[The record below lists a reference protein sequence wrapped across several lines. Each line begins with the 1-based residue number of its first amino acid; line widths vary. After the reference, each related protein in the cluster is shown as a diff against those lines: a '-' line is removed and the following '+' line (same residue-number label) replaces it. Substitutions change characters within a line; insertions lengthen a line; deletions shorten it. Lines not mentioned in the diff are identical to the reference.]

1 MTGKGYRTTPEETER
16 MPRGIPYIIGNEV
29 AERFSYYGMRAIL
42 VVFMTEYLMSA
53 DGDLAVMDEE
63 TAKGWYHLFGA
74 AVYMLPILGAI
85 LSDALLG
92 KFRTIILL
100 SLVYCGGHLALAL
113 DETRVGLTVGLALIA
128 VGSGGIK
135 PCVSANV
142 GDQFGHKNRHLV
154 SVVFS
159 WFYFSVNFGSFFS
172 TLMTPYM
179 LRNYG
184 PSVAF
189 GIPGALMLL
198 ATWIFWLGRER
209 YVHIPAYGM
218 DYIREVFGKE
228 GLRSIGR
235 LAVLILF
242 LAPYYALFE
251 QSGSAWILQAKH
263 MDLHFL
269 GMELL
274 PSQTHAFNPILV
286 MILAPAFAY
295 GLYPLASR
303 FVKVTPLRKI
313 GVGLALVGASF
324 LVSAWIEVMIGAGGR
339 PSIWYQFF
347 AYVVLT
353 SGEVMVG
360 ITALEFFYT
369 QAPLK
374 MKSTV
379 MSVKMFAATVGNVLA
394 AAVNFFIRR
403 DDGSSILEGAAYYL
417 FFVGLM
423 AVTVVFFVVVASRFK
438 ERTYLQGGDAPP
450 EDAPA
455 AP

>member
-1 MTGKGYRTTPEETER
+1 MAKAGYRTVPERTTG
-16 MPRGIPYIIGNEV
+16 MPKGIPFIIGNEA

-42 VVFMTEYLMSA
+42 VVFMTEYLLGS
-53 DGDLAVMDEE
+53 DGQLAVMDEQ

-74 AVYMLPILGAI
+74 AVYLLPIGGAI
-85 LSDALLG
+85 LSDALFG
-92 KFRTIILL
+92 KFRTIVGL
-100 SLVYCGGHLALAL
+100 SLVYCLGHLALAL
-113 DETRVGLTVGLALIA
+113 DETRMGLTVGLSLIA
-128 VGSGGIK
+128 IGSGGIK

-142 GDQFGHKNRHLV
+142 GDQFGSENRHLV

-189 GIPGALMLL
+189 GLPGALMLL

-209 YVHIPAYGM
+209 YVHIPAHGM
-218 DYIREVFGKE
+218 AYVKEIFGKE
-228 GLRSIGR
+228 GLQSIGR
-235 LAVLILF
+235 LAILILF

-251 QSGSAWILQAKH
+251 QSGSAWILQAKQ

-269 GMELL
+269 GMTLL
-274 PSQTHAFNPILV
+274 PSQTHAMNPILV
-286 MILAPAFAY
+286 MILAPLFAY
-295 GLYPLASR
+295 VLYPAVEKVVR
-303 FVKVTPLRKI
+303 VTPLRKI

-324 LVSAWIEVMIGAGGR
+324 LVSAWIEVLIAAGGR
-339 PSIWYQFF
+339 PTIWWQFL
-347 AYVVLT
+347 AYVILT
-353 SGEVMVG
+353 SGEVLVG

-403 DDGSSILEGAAYYL
+403 DDGSSVLEGAAYYL
-417 FFVGLM
+417 FFVALM
-423 AVTVVFFVVVASRFK
+423 AVTVVVFIFVASRFK
-438 ERTYLQGGDAPP
+438 ERTYLQGDGAPP
-450 EDAPA
+450 EETP
-455 AP
+455 